1 MEFGVLKIKRR
12 SVEANPVM
20 LSEAKHLW
28 SSFEILRSAQNDNT
42 VNDLTI

>member
-1 MEFGVLKIKRR
+1 MNIKAR

-42 VNDLTI
+42 VNVLSI